1 MKNTMLIVAM
11 LFAGA
16 SMQAQDY
23 GLHWKY
29 KDYPGAITFSV
40 SDPFIHMGSWFVEDD
55 MERRLLNKVDKV
67 RVMVFEDYSPVSNKD
82 IARFNRKAAKRRM
95 EDLVM
100 VRTGHT
106 YVRVMIKEKNEAI
119 RKVVVFVQ
127 DSEAFVLAAIRGK
140 LRYKD
145 LNEYLRS
152 MEEDFHLPEIDEWEK
167 AVKKRQ
173 VTRV

>member
-1 MKNTMLIVAM
+1 MKNTMLA
-11 LFAGA
+11 FALLLAGT
-16 SMQAQDY
+16 SIQAQDY
-23 GLHWKY
+23 HLHWKY

-55 MERRLLNKVDKV
+55 MERRLLNKVDKI
-67 RVMVFEDYSPVSNKD
+67 RVMVFEEYSPLKKKD
-82 IARFNRKAAKRRM
+82 LERFHRKAAKRRL

-100 VRTGHT
+100 VRSGHT
-106 YVRVMIKEKNEAI
+106 HVRIMIKEKNEAI